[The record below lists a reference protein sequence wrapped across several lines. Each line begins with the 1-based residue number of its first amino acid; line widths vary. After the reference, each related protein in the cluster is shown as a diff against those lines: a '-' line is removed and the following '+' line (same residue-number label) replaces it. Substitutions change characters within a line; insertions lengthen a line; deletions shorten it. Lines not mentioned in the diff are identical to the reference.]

1 MFIRARPGPTFRI
14 WVLVSQF
21 VFVLH
26 FDLQFSF
33 ELTLLAEVFHVFVEF
48 VVYSRLS
55 FTLKVSFTP
64 EFRSPCG
71 KKLSA
76 EKTATNS
83 LRNTRKTS
91 VNRVIRTASTEVKK
105 HSTEN
110 KCNRNLL
117 VFTQFYPG
125 LA

>member
-1 MFIRARPGPTFRI
+1 MFIRSRRGPTFRI
-14 WVLVSQF
+14 RILVNQF

-33 ELTLLAEVFHVFVEF
+33 ELTLLAEVFHVFVLCRF

-76 EKTATNS
+76 QKTATNS

-117 VFTQFYPG
+117 VFTQF
-125 LA
+125 